1 MTIPN
6 VCSAEFSSF
15 IRYPFEPKRDV
26 FPNDA
31 AYQAG
36 MTTYNEQSV
45 EYKKACKVIFSC
57 VESNAKCGFSEG
69 RWDNIFTLITNLT
82 YLLEKAKK
90 SDALAKAKLTPDE
103 LDKVYTAI
111 KDIYWLAISKCMYD
125 VAICVI
131 NAGRALFDSKSSS
144 SATGIKE
151 LSSAL
156 NDYKTMPDGWKKDEI
171 VELLN
176 SLSGISPEQN
186 AMIVLLKMLDIDNSD
201 IQKLSGIKLP
211 D

>member
-1 MTIPN
+1 MIIKTEI
-6 VCSAEFSSF
+6 
-15 IRYPFEPKRDV
+15 IDI
-26 FPNDA
+26 
-31 AYQAG
+31 
-36 MTTYNEQSV
+36 
-45 EYKKACKVIFSC
+45 KKAESLIYMAQIREEYIFPL
-57 VESNAKCGFSEG
+57 N
-69 RWDNIFTLITNLT
+69 
-82 YLLEKAKK
+82 LEKFSTIITEAYY
-90 SDALAKAKLTPDE
+90 E
-103 LDKVYTAI
+103 I
-111 KDIYWLAISKCMYD
+111 
-125 VAICVI
+125 
-131 NAGRALFDSKSSS
+131 
-144 SATGIKE
+144 IKE